1 MAKNRSSPLKSLLDS
16 SPVREA
22 ARARIAAVAE
32 EAERGAFSPHAYQ
45 RALRQIE
52 RQRGRELFFSAL
64 GGGAGR
70 GVRVGLEAGFTV
82 LEKALTRVAEN
93 RGLPC

>member
-1 MAKNRSSPLKSLLDS
+1 MSLLDS
-16 SPVREA
+16 PPVREA
-22 ARARIAAVAE
+22 ARALIAAVAE
-32 EAERGAFSPHAYQ
+32 KTQKRAFSPHAYR

-52 RQRGRELFFSAL
+52 RQRGREL
-64 GGGAGR
+64 
-70 GVRVGLEAGFTV
+70 EAGFSI